1 MAFES
6 DGTLFPEIRRVGRL
20 SNEGIFIFNIADKRF
35 IFLNSS
41 MTRILEIEKQLLIEE
56 ADVALRPVPEEDLD
70 YLRLRYTELL
80 NHGSVEDVQVRIK
93 PSDIEKML
101 SVNGYIASD
110 KLHVIGFVKDIS
122 NTRQYEEYLVNYGA
136 RKDAILDMV
145 AQNLSTP
152 LNLSKFT
159 VDLIEKAVKEQKYHK
174 LNAHIRLMREVTS
187 ESITVID
194 RFLQDEHLASPKV
207 DAKMTR
213 FDLISKILV
222 VLEKLKEAHAD
233 KQFKVKTDVKHIF
246 VETDDIKFF
255 QIIHNLLSNAIKFTR
270 ANGVI
275 ETIVKIFESSVQV
288 IVRDNGIGIPAEL
301 QPFIFE
307 KHTRAARQG
316 LNGEISNGIGLYVV
330 KQLAEM
336 LGGEIT
342 FQSEQEKGTEFTLT
356 LPREAGS

>member
-1 MAFES
+1 MAFENNGS
-6 DGTLFPEIRRVGRL
+6 LFPEIRRVGRL
-20 SNEGIFIFNIADKRF
+20 SNEGIFIFRIADRRF
-35 IFLNSS
+35 VFLNASLS
-41 MTRILEIEKQLLIEE
+41 RILEIDKKLLIEE
-56 ADVALRPVPEEDLD
+56 PDIALRTVPEEDRD
-70 YLRLRYTELL
+70 YLRLRFTEML
-80 NHGSVEDVQVRIK
+80 NHGSVEDVQVRIR
-93 PSDIEKML
+93 PSNVAKTL
-101 SVNGYIASD
+101 SVNGYMASD

-122 NTRQYEEYLVNYGA
+122 ITRQYEEYLVNYGA

-174 LNAHIRLMREVTS
+174 LNSHIRLMREVTS

-194 RFLQDEHLASPKV
+194 KLLQDEHLASPAV

-222 VLEKLKEAHAD
+222 VLGKLKEAHAD
-233 KQFKVKTDVKHIF
+233 KQFKVTTDVKHIF

-255 QIIHNLLSNAIKFTR
+255 QIVHNLLSNAIKFTR
-270 ANGVI
+270 SNGVI
-275 ETIVKIFESSVQV
+275 ETIVKTFESSVQI
-288 IVRDNGIGIPAEL
+288 IVKDNGVGIPNEL
-301 QPFIFE
+301 QHFIFE
-307 KHTRAARQG
+307 KDTRAARPG
-316 LNGEISNGIGLYVV
+316 LKDEISNGIGLYVV

-336 LGGEIT
+336 LGGDIT
-342 FQSEQEKGTEFTLT
+342 FRSKEGEGTEFTLT